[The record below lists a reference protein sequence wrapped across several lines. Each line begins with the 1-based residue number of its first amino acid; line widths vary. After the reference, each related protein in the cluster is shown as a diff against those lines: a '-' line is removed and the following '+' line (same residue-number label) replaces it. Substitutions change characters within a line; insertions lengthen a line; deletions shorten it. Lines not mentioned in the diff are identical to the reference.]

1 MPVITPAYGGFV
13 NGDSA
18 ASLSTPPTCSTTAT
32 SSSPPGTY
40 PATCTGAVDSNYAIT
55 YVAGAVTVDPPSSGV
70 PPAGVTPGTPTPGTP
85 TSGTPTTT
93 TPAAFPHA
101 WLSYPNGAVVSFGA
115 KDYVFAGGRAFIAA
129 GNSFGAVEKVDHARV
144 ISAPLGAIPPTG
156 VAPRS
161 GTLLTTRPVTGNPII
176 YVAGP
181 DGQLHGFS
189 TSGQFSRY
197 GYDAALVVT
206 VPSLGDVSIG
216 STAGAEGAAA
226 NALATRADGAV
237 VSSSGAYYVFA
248 GGRAFAVSSPG
259 ALAKLRAADPAR
271 TLSGSVG
278 AAETRTVIAG
288 GVLLTASGRVY
299 VSYQGALYPFKSMA
313 QLVADGYA
321 GTAAVPVPGTGGLS
335 IVPSYTG
342 T

>member
-1 MPVITPAYGGFV
+1 M
-13 NGDSA
+13 
-18 ASLSTPPTCSTTAT
+18 
-32 SSSPPGTY
+32 
-40 PATCTGAVDSNYAIT
+40 
-55 YVAGAVTVDPPSSGV
+55 
-70 PPAGVTPGTPTPGTP
+70 
-85 TSGTPTTT
+85 
-93 TPAAFPHA
+93 
-101 WLSYPNGAVVSFGA
+101 SFGA
-115 KDYVFAGGRAFIAA
+115 KDYVFAGGRAFIAT

-189 TSGQFSRY
+189 TSGQFSRD

-206 VPSLGDVSIG
+206 VPSLGDASIG

-237 VSSSGAYYVFA
+237 VSSSGADYVFA

-278 AAETRTVIAG
+278 AAETRAVIAG

-299 VSYQGALYPFKSMA
+299 VSYLGALYPFKSMA

-335 IVPSYTG
+335 IVPTYTG